1 MTKFFLI
8 ICIAISG
15 CAIDSKKPINFKVQ
29 EISGP
34 RSSLVK
40 NYIKQLSNNKGEV
53 EVSAEYEVQEKPLI
67 SLKNNN
73 SLFNLLEVSGSIK
86 CKEKTKKFKLLWQH
100 KSEDYWKYN
109 SKIYQSIANKIYF
122 EAQKTCL

>member
-29 EISGP
+29 E
-34 RSSLVK
+34 
-40 NYIKQLSNNKGEV
+40 
-53 EVSAEYEVQEKPLI
+53 KPLI

-86 CKEKTKKFKLLWQH
+86 GKEKTKKFKLLWQH

-109 SKIYQSIANKIYF
+109 SKIYQSIANKIYL